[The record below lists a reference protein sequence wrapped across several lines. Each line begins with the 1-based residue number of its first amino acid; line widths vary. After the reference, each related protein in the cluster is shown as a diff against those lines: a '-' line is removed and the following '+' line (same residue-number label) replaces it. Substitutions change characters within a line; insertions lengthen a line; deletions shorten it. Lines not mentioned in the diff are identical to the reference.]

1 MMEGGKFGSDD
12 EDAAPN
18 LVLPRG
24 REEKEEKEVLHHFR
38 YEVTM

>member
-1 MMEGGKFGSDD
+1 MMEGGKFGWDD

-24 REEKEEKEVLHHFR
+24 WEQKEEEKKC
-38 YEVTM
+38 YIISATK